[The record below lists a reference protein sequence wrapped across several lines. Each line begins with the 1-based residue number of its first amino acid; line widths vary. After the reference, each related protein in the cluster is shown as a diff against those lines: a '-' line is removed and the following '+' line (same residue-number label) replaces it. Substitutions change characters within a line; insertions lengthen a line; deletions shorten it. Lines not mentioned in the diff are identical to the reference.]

1 MKTLSFALFR
11 NLFKNIIMKVL
22 ANDGLDQSGID
33 GLQKAGFEVITTKV
47 PQEELINYINENQ
60 VRTLLVR
67 SATKVRKDIIDAC
80 PSLKII
86 GRGGV
91 GMDNIDVEYAREKG
105 INVINTPAAS
115 SASVAELVFAHL
127 FSGCRFLTDSNRKMP
142 VEGDT
147 KFAELKKAYTKGVEL
162 RGKTIGIIGFGR
174 IGQEVAKMALGLG
187 MRVLAVDNFTEK
199 VNLKVEFF
207 NGQSVDFEIKTQSKE
222 EVLKEADFVTL
233 HVPAQK
239 EFVIGQKEF
248 DLMKN
253 GAALVNCARGGVV
266 DEEALLKA
274 LDSGKLAFAGLDVFI
289 NEPTPAKSILSHPK
303 ISLTPHTGAST
314 NEAQDRIGIS
324 LAEQIIS
331 ILK

>member
-1 MKTLSFALFR
+1 
-11 NLFKNIIMKVL
+11 MKVL

-105 INVINTPAAS
+105 INVINTPTAS

-142 VEGDT
+142 VEGDS

-187 MRVLAVDNFTEK
+187 MRVLAVDNFAEK

-289 NEPTPAKSILSHPK
+289 NEPTPAKSVLSHPK